1 MANWLMKSE
10 PDAFS
15 IDDLRSAPGQTTS
28 WDGVRNYQARNYL
41 RQMKCGDRVFFY
53 HSSCKEVGIVGLA
66 TVVREAHPDISA
78 FDPDDDHFDP
88 KSRSDEPT
96 WFMVD
101 IAFERKL
108 EKPVGLAA
116 LKANPKLAQFALTR
130 RGNRLS
136 VMPVSAAEWREIL
149 KMAGVREKPGRR
161 KS

>member
-1 MANWLMKSE
+1 MAYWLMKSE

-15 IDDLRSAPGQTTS
+15 IDDLQSAPGQTTS

-41 RQMKCGDRVFFY
+41 RQMKVDDRVLFY

-66 TVVREAHPDISA
+66 TVVRTAHPDTSA
-78 FDPDDDHFDP
+78 FDPDDDHYDP
-88 KSRSDEPT
+88 KSRPEDPT

-108 EKPVGLAA
+108 DGLVSLAA
-116 LKANPKLAQFALTR
+116 LKANPKLADFALTR

-136 VMPVSAAEWREIL
+136 VMPVTTAEWREVL
-149 KMAGVREKPGRR
+149 KMAG
-161 KS
+161 